1 MKSNYKSNPF
11 LRNTALAF
19 AAVVMA
25 VSSQT
30 TQAATRTWSAS
41 AASNLWSAANWDTPP
56 VAGDAL
62 VFTGAANTSTSNDFA
77 AATSFAGITFDA
89 AATPFT
95 LAGNSITLAG
105 NISSAAANLQT
116 ISLPIVTT
124 AVRTV
129 TTVAGGQVLLSGVVS
144 GTAGGLSQ
152 VGPGTLNLSGVD
164 TYTGATSI
172 DTGGTL
178 QISGAGKL
186 GNGTYSAAIIDNGTL
201 NYGSSAAQ
209 TFQTGVISGTGSIIL
224 NESVIP
230 LPTAATA
237 TAALTL
243 KAANTYSGGTTL
255 NGGVLSLVGGNV
267 SSLGTGTVTLNGGLL
282 MVGTVSPTNNWVLA
296 GGGIFGGN
304 GNTTLSGSLTINA
317 GSTTSYLGGTYDG
330 KVQTYSGAVSGSGD
344 VTIARTS
351 MIDTNYAGNNVHF
364 SNAGVSTY
372 NGTVTIASDG
382 WSNLYIDATS
392 ALANAT
398 INVQN
403 AQGNSNKVENS
414 IRRPLIF
421 GNGITAATIGGLSS
435 GSAVSAFGGVTLG
448 NTTSL
453 TAVALTVGN
462 NGTDQTF
469 SGVLSGAGSLIKIG
483 AGTQTLAGANT
494 FTGITTINAGTL
506 KLGNGTSDGSL
517 ASTSIVNNATLILN
531 PVVGSPTFA
540 GVISGSGAVNKTGAG
555 TQTLSGNNT
564 YTGAT
569 TITGGTLVQT
579 GTSASAITL
588 TSGTF
593 NGSNT
598 VSSISVAGGVG
609 NTVANGSGTLTTGAL
624 TFSGSA
630 KLALKPAGGA
640 ATGTTPLV
648 VTGALTTGGGPITI
662 NVTPANPFVSG
673 DTYNLL
679 SYGSLSGSLAD
690 FTLGNGLTSR
700 QAGLSTLGQ
709 SGNTLTLHVVGDS
722 PAWSGASAG
731 TWNTGTTGSVSG
743 TPDWAL
749 VSAHTATDF
758 WAGDTVEFDD
768 TVNLGAGPVAPT
780 TTAVNIT
787 TNVSPGLTTFNNS
800 ALPYTLT
807 SANGTG
813 IVGTGGL
820 IMNGTNTVTINTAN
834 TFSGTTTINAGT
846 LDLNGSFTATPIALA
861 SGATLNLGATGSL
874 IGTPINVASGAT
886 FTEISGGILSGSASF
901 ATAGTTTLAGTNARN
916 GPTVLSGGVL
926 NLNSASAIG
935 SGALT
940 ITGGSFDNTSGSAL
954 TLNGNMPQSWN
965 ADIVFGGANDLNLG
979 TGAVTLGANCTVT
992 SQGSAALT
1000 VGGVVGGGAVSLTK
1014 AGAGALTLT
1023 AISSYTGGTTV
1034 NGGTLNLNNGG
1045 GSGVVRGTLTINSGG
1060 TVVLHNGDALGYNT
1074 GGVSTDTVNVNGGT
1088 LSNLSGNQGFVSN
1101 FNLTG
1106 ATVSSSGGAYN
1117 FNTGFGITS
1126 LSSPTTSLFNAPIAI
1141 RGSSLAI
1148 VVASGATSGT
1158 DLAISGA
1165 ITTYG
1170 GGNGNSSLVKSGP
1183 GTLLLNGINLYTGAT
1198 TVSDGKLQIG
1208 NGASGSL
1215 ATSSPISI
1223 AAPAALGV
1231 NLANNAVM
1239 PNTIANAGV
1248 VDSNGSNVNTFSGA
1262 ISGTGGFIKSGTGLT
1277 TLSGANSYTGE
1288 TAVFGGTL
1296 LMSNTTATGSITING
1311 STAKLVS
1318 TVPLGAPVN
1327 LTQGTFDGSN
1337 SVSSVT
1343 VFGGNGSTVANGNG
1357 TPATLNIGTLSF
1369 SGSGQI
1375 SIVPIGGAITTAPL
1389 VAGTLDTSGAGAG
1402 GITINAAPANPFAND
1417 LVYNLI
1423 GYTNFTGSL
1432 SDFAVG
1438 TGFSSR
1444 QTPTLG
1450 NSGSFI
1456 TLTVTG
1462 DTPVWTGA
1470 HGGPNGEFWTTSATG
1485 NNGGATNW
1493 ATKTA
1498 HAPTNFWA
1506 TDNVEFNDTVQIG
1519 AGAPA
1524 APTSTTVTIQ
1534 GGVSPSTTTFDN
1546 SLLPFTIQSHD
1557 ASGIQTGNLTKN
1569 GSNTVTLTTVNTY
1582 TGVTTI
1588 NGGTLQLGDGT
1599 TDGSIASSAGIVD
1612 NGSLVYNLAGADQSF
1627 NGIISGTGS
1636 VSLGGAAHVLTL
1648 SGANT
1653 FSGGININS
1662 DTCRLKVGNASA
1674 LGNGSLLTFG
1684 SASFGA
1690 LQLDGFSVALGGL
1703 ASSDSQA
1710 TVENSNATNATL
1722 TLNGAI
1728 NSDFLGTLQD
1738 GTAGKLSLTMSGPS
1752 TQMLSGVTT
1761 YTGATTVTNGTLA
1774 LAAPLANSVVNVSG
1788 GILSMQAAG
1797 AVSQNTITIS
1807 GTGALEETVDNAISG
1822 TASLIAQSAVTLSR
1836 PNTYSGNTTIGG
1848 NIALTITHPQAAGS
1862 GTLWSSSN
1870 LSTIA
1875 LHFNGGGV
1883 IANNLNNYGSTTFTV
1898 DVNNNGDGSNEGVIE
1913 ASGSWWMG
1921 DNYTTVMNVTGAN
1934 GYSFKLDNVFF
1945 QNWHPGA
1952 QVKYNPTSA
1961 ALILGN
1967 VAASHSTASLILDGT
1982 NTANVVSGALSESDT
1997 PLTVT
2002 KSNTGTWTFT
2012 GANVYTGTTTISGG
2026 ILEIGG
2032 GSTTGNLGTADV
2044 VDNATLAFNRSD
2056 SLIVANAISGT
2067 GSVNQLG
2074 AGTTIL
2080 SGANTYT
2087 GETSVTGG
2095 VLTIPTAFLSDTAA
2109 VRIGVSGTL
2118 NLTSGATDVVDSFY
2132 INGVEQVAGTWGSL
2146 TSSAAHKTARI
2157 TGTGILSVSHGAV
2170 IASAYDNWALA
2181 KGLTPGVNDGP
2192 NQDPNNNG
2200 IPNALEFL
2208 LGGNPLV
2215 SDFSILPRESLTP
2228 TGFIFT
2234 FNRAVA
2240 SEAEITATFQYGS
2253 DVVGWTNVAIGADTA
2268 SSGPEVSIANGSPLD
2283 TVTVTIP
2290 RSNAVGGKLFGRLQ
2304 AVK

>member
-1 MKSNYKSNPF
+1 M
-11 LRNTALAF
+11 
-19 AAVVMA
+19 
-25 VSSQT
+25 
-30 TQAATRTWSAS
+30 
-41 AASNLWSAANWDTPP
+41 
-56 VAGDAL
+56 
-62 VFTGAANTSTSNDFA
+62 
-77 AATSFAGITFDA
+77 
-89 AATPFT
+89 
-95 LAGNSITLAG
+95 
-105 NISSAAANLQT
+105 
-116 ISLPIVTT
+116 
-124 AVRTV
+124 
-129 TTVAGGQVLLSGVVS
+129 
-144 GTAGGLSQ
+144 
-152 VGPGTLNLSGVD
+152 
-164 TYTGATSI
+164 
-172 DTGGTL
+172 
-178 QISGAGKL
+178 
-186 GNGTYSAAIIDNGTL
+186 
-201 NYGSSAAQ
+201 
-209 TFQTGVISGTGSIIL
+209 
-224 NESVIP
+224 
-230 LPTAATA
+230 
-237 TAALTL
+237 
-243 KAANTYSGGTTL
+243 
-255 NGGVLSLVGGNV
+255 
-267 SSLGTGTVTLNGGLL
+267 
-282 MVGTVSPTNNWVLA
+282 
-296 GGGIFGGN
+296 
-304 GNTTLSGSLTINA
+304 
-317 GSTTSYLGGTYDG
+317 
-330 KVQTYSGAVSGSGD
+330 
-344 VTIARTS
+344 
-351 MIDTNYAGNNVHF
+351 
-364 SNAGVSTY
+364 
-372 NGTVTIASDG
+372 
-382 WSNLYIDATS
+382 
-392 ALANAT
+392 
-398 INVQN
+398 
-403 AQGNSNKVENS
+403 
-414 IRRPLIF
+414 
-421 GNGITAATIGGLSS
+421 
-435 GSAVSAFGGVTLG
+435 
-448 NTTSL
+448 
-453 TAVALTVGN
+453 
-462 NGTDQTF
+462 
-469 SGVLSGAGSLIKIG
+469 
-483 AGTQTLAGANT
+483 
-494 FTGITTINAGTL
+494 
-506 KLGNGTSDGSL
+506 
-517 ASTSIVNNATLILN
+517 
-531 PVVGSPTFA
+531 
-540 GVISGSGAVNKTGAG
+540 
-555 TQTLSGNNT
+555 
-564 YTGAT
+564 
-569 TITGGTLVQT
+569 
-579 GTSASAITL
+579 
-588 TSGTF
+588 
-593 NGSNT
+593 
-598 VSSISVAGGVG
+598 
-609 NTVANGSGTLTTGAL
+609 
-624 TFSGSA
+624 
-630 KLALKPAGGA
+630 
-640 ATGTTPLV
+640 
-648 VTGALTTGGGPITI
+648 
-662 NVTPANPFVSG
+662 
-673 DTYNLL
+673 
-679 SYGSLSGSLAD
+679 
-690 FTLGNGLTSR
+690 
-700 QAGLSTLGQ
+700 
-709 SGNTLTLHVVGDS
+709 
-722 PAWSGASAG
+722 
-731 TWNTGTTGSVSG
+731 
-743 TPDWAL
+743 
-749 VSAHTATDF
+749 
-758 WAGDTVEFDD
+758 
-768 TVNLGAGPVAPT
+768 
-780 TTAVNIT
+780 
-787 TNVSPGLTTFNNS
+787 
-800 ALPYTLT
+800 
-807 SANGTG
+807 
-813 IVGTGGL
+813 
-820 IMNGTNTVTINTAN
+820 
-834 TFSGTTTINAGT
+834 
-846 LDLNGSFTATPIALA
+846 
-861 SGATLNLGATGSL
+861 
-874 IGTPINVASGAT
+874 
-886 FTEISGGILSGSASF
+886 
-901 ATAGTTTLAGTNARN
+901 
-916 GPTVLSGGVL
+916 
-926 NLNSASAIG
+926 
-935 SGALT
+935 
-940 ITGGSFDNTSGSAL
+940 
-954 TLNGNMPQSWN
+954 
-965 ADIVFGGANDLNLG
+965 
-979 TGAVTLGANCTVT
+979 
-992 SQGSAALT
+992 
-1000 VGGVVGGGAVSLTK
+1000 
-1014 AGAGALTLT
+1014 
-1023 AISSYTGGTTV
+1023 
-1034 NGGTLNLNNGG
+1034 
-1045 GSGVVRGTLTINSGG
+1045 
-1060 TVVLHNGDALGYNT
+1060 
-1074 GGVSTDTVNVNGGT
+1074 
-1088 LSNLSGNQGFVSN
+1088 
-1101 FNLTG
+1101 
-1106 ATVSSSGGAYN
+1106 SSSGGAYN

-1519 AGAPA
+1519 AGPPA